1 MAAQKQHEPIV
12 IEEKPQ
18 EEEKLYTKKQ
28 KKELEKE
35 RELRER
41 KERRDREREEKDKP
55 KVPKPGS
62 GILERQLAR
71 PLPVSNGKLPNKPAE
86 KDKPGIPQKSK
97 NEVEK
102 KPIKLP
108 PTTPPAKTFG
118 VPSKPPETHKIP
130 KPGIRDDMKN
140 NKSVIPKKNGVLP
153 PVANGKLQ
161 SKPKEFPPKD
171 LINKVSFLNLKVNLY
186 SFMHYFSILFQNKP
200 RSLPPKQF
208 PPPDVRGVKRKQPVV
223 SRGKCYPYFLLD

>member
-55 KVPKPGS
+55 KVLKPGS
-62 GILERQLAR
+62 GILERQLTR
-71 PLPVSNGKLPNKPAE
+71 PLPPSNGKLPNKPAE
-86 KDKPGIPQKSK
+86 NNKPVNPQKPRSEMVAGNSIGK
-97 NEVEK
+97 ST
-102 KPIKLP
+102 KLP
-108 PTTPPAKTFG
+108 TTTPSAKSFG

-130 KPGIRDDMKN
+130 KPGSNIRDDMKN

-153 PVANGKLQ
+153 PVANNGKLH

-171 LINKVSFLNLKVNLY
+171 LINKVSF
-186 SFMHYFSILFQNKP
+186 
-200 RSLPPKQF
+200 
-208 PPPDVRGVKRKQPVV
+208 
-223 SRGKCYPYFLLD
+223 